1 MELEHT
7 EETSNGD
14 RRRLLFLA
22 ESIAMRAPARVLD
35 FGCGT
40 GLITRRLAKCC
51 PSVQFVGYDPD
62 SATIVKATHDNR
74 QSNVSFQQSLRDVR
88 NSKFDAVIAS
98 EVLEHVDAPEEMLG
112 IIRELLEAGGFLYV
126 TTPNGFGA
134 FEAANVLEASLALS
148 GVDAVFNGFR
158 HQHSEDEEETL
169 ANSPH
174 VSFFA
179 HGKLHRLFAACGFE
193 CLRERNRTLV
203 CGFGFHRLLCTR
215 RLREL
220 NVGVADRVWPVLASG
235 WMFELRKA
243 ASPATAVKY
252 ERAMHERWR
261 RAILQRRSCIR
272 NGHER
277 HSV

>member
-1 MELEHT
+1 MELEHA

-40 GLITRRLAKCC
+40 GLITRRLAQCF
-51 PSVQFVGYDPD
+51 PSVQFVGYDAD
-62 SATIVKATHDNR
+62 HASIIKAAHDIKR
-74 QSNVSFQQSLRDVR
+74 SNVAFVQSLRELR
-88 NSKFDAVIAS
+88 NYKFDAAVAS
-98 EVLEHVDAPEEMLG
+98 EVLEHVDAPDEMLG
-112 IIRELLEAGGFLYV
+112 VIRELLPAGGFLYV

-134 FEAANVLEASLALS
+134 FEAANLLEAGIALS
-148 GVDAVFNGFR
+148 GVDAVFNRFR
-158 HQHSEDEEETL
+158 HPHGADEEETL

-203 CGFGFHRLLCTR
+203 CGFGFHRLLRTR

-220 NVGVADRVWPVLASG
+220 NVGIADRIWPTLASG
-235 WMFELRKA
+235 WMFELRKS

-261 RAILQRRSCIR
+261 RAILQRRSCLR

-277 HSV
+277 NSV